1 MYWSFPKLKVKT
13 LCTPNSNVGNAT
25 LIQQLLEEGLLIKKC
40 HSKTYKLLK
49 RLQFYSKPL
58 RVLIA
63 SFQIK
68 FAFHLKPVIWFQH
81 QIKYDWF
88 LYRMERFFSN
98 TNFKSIIKHHLSLIK
113 LFTEKKWIIYS
124 TVAGEVH
131 V

>member
-49 RLQFYSKPL
+49 RLQFHSKPL

-68 FAFHLKPVIWFQH
+68 FAFHLNQSYDFNTKLNMNGFYIGWKGFFQTLTL
-81 QIKYDWF
+81 KV
-88 LYRMERFFSN
+88 S
-98 TNFKSIIKHHLSLIK
+98 
-113 LFTEKKWIIYS
+113 
-124 TVAGEVH
+124 
-131 V
+131 